1 MGVIDTMV
9 LNSAVWNGV
18 IPGPA
23 MALWGL
29 TVLALAASS
38 CGIWLTRVRQK
49 TQRSTE
55 RSMLPLPL
63 MHAAGV
69 H

>member
-1 MGVIDTMV
+1 MGMIDTMV

-29 TVLALAASS
+29 TMLALAVSS
-38 CGIWLTRVRQK
+38 CGIWLVRARQ
-49 TQRSTE
+49 QTE
-55 RSMLPLPL
+55 RSLPPLPL
-63 MHAAGV
+63 VHAAGA